1 MKIRMPR
8 KVRSVG
14 QNLFVRVR
22 PGGSSAD
29 GRLTSRGN
37 KCLANQRKPW
47 PTHPKMKGVRV
58 MDCKIKSRYISVK
71 QDGSEIYV
79 ENLPLR
85 GDIHEFVKS
94 ANYTLHLVRQAMPKA
109 NWSLT
114 IEEEWSDGKHRRY
127 FKILDIET
135 GKLKEDRNGQK
146 N

>member
-1 MKIRMPR
+1 
-8 KVRSVG
+8 
-14 QNLFVRVR
+14 
-22 PGGSSAD
+22 
-29 GRLTSRGN
+29 
-37 KCLANQRKPW
+37 
-47 PTHPKMKGVRV
+47 MKGGFEV
-58 MDCKIKSRYISVK
+58 MDCKINSRYISVK

-109 NWSLT
+109 KWSLT

-135 GKLKEDRNGQK
+135 GKLKEDCNGQK